1 MHYFL
6 SPAGGFFGTGG
17 IWGKPLQSGRIYA
30 TMEREISIS
39 DEVTDMRQTMLLT
52 RGDLRIPVLTW
63 EPEYSDGTR
72 VLIAVHGFGG
82 DMRSSVIAAVAEEMG
97 FYNTF
102 TMAFDFPGHGV
113 NPMTAREL
121 TLNTCQRSLLEV
133 VDYARERWPQARE
146 FCVLASSFGAY
157 IALLA
162 IDGLK
167 DRMGRFKLVLRCPAV
182 RMNKTFLKL
191 ARTDEAGLMK
201 AGRIICGWDRKLELG
216 YSFFEQLQANN
227 AVADHDMPMLI
238 LQGDQDELID
248 LADIEFFRI
257 LNGKS
262 RLVMM
267 PGATHRFNHEGELDM
282 IVDLA
287 RDWYLCEE
295 VLLCEYK

>member
-1 MHYFL
+1 MNE
-6 SPAGGFFGTGG
+6 
-17 IWGKPLQSGRIYA
+17 
-30 TMEREISIS
+30 TMI
-39 DEVTDMRQTMLLT
+39 LN
-52 RGDLRIPVLTW
+52 RGDLQIPVMTF
-63 EPEYSDGTR
+63 EEDYSAGTR

-82 DMRSSVIAAVAEEMG
+82 DMHSSVIAAVAEEMS
-97 FYNTF
+97 FYDAHTI
-102 TMAFDFPGHGV
+102 TFDFPAHGDS
-113 NPMTAREL
+113 PLTGREL
-121 TLNTCQRSLLEV
+121 TLDNCQRSLLEV
-133 VDYARERWPQARE
+133 ADYAAERWPQARE
-146 FCVLASSFGAY
+146 FWVFASSFGAY

-167 DRMGRFKLVLRCPAV
+167 DRLGRFKFVLRCPAV
-182 RMNKTFLKL
+182 RMNKTFLKI
-191 ARTDEAGLMK
+191 ARMDEVQLMK
-201 AGRIICGWDRKLELG
+201 TGRIICGWDRKMELG
-216 YSFFEQLQANN
+216 YSFFEQLQYNN

-248 LADIEFFRI
+248 LEDVEFFRL

-262 RLVMM
+262 CLVMM

>member
-1 MHYFL
+1 MNETMIL
-6 SPAGGFFGTGG
+6 S
-17 IWGKPLQSGRIYA
+17 
-30 TMEREISIS
+30 
-39 DEVTDMRQTMLLT
+39 
-52 RGDLRIPVLTW
+52 RGDLQIPVLTY
-63 EPEYSDGTR
+63 EPDYSAGTR

-82 DMRSSVIAAVAEEMG
+82 DMRSSVIGAIAEEMG
-97 FYNTF
+97 FYNTV
-102 TMAFDFPGHGV
+102 TIAFDFPAHGES
-113 NPMTAREL
+113 PMTAREL
-121 TLNTCQRSLLEV
+121 TLDTCQRSLLEV
-133 VDYARERWPQARE
+133 VDFARARWPQAAE
-146 FCVLASSFGAY
+146 YCLLASSFGAY

-167 DRMGRFKLVLRCPAV
+167 ERLGRFKTVLRCPAV

-191 ARTDEAGLMK
+191 ARTDEEGLMK
-201 AGRIICGWDRKLELG
+201 IGRIICGWDRKMELG
-216 YSFFEQLQANN
+216 YSFFEQLQQNN

-248 LADIEFFRI
+248 LEDIEFFRI

-262 RLVMM
+262 CLVMI